1 MDRNNA
7 YIENIIFGLVV
18 VACIAYLKY
27 GTATAV
33 AAYSLFFVIASLI
46 AVVGLIPIAGIFI
59 YWYVAK
65 AIGITILTYAGLA
78 AGTALFSA
86 ILIFY
91 GIASLIICMIT
102 TFHVIKKIVEW
113 A

>member
-1 MDRNNA
+1 MDKTINLGSSS
-7 YIENIIFGLVV
+7 IFGLVV
-18 VACIAYLKY
+18 VACISYLNY

-33 AAYSLFFVIASLI
+33 AAYSLFFLIASLI

-78 AGTALFSA
+78 AGTTLFSA
-86 ILIFY
+86 ILIGY
-91 GIASLIICMIT
+91 GIVALIICMIT
-102 TFHVIKKIVEW
+102 TFLAIKKIVEW